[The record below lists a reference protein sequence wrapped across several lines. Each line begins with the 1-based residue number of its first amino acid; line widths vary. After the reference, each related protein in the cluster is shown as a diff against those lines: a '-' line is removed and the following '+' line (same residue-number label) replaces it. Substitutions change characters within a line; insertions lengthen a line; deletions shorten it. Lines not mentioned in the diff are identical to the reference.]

1 MSSCLEM
8 AREGEPVAIR
18 RLVDALR
25 PRIRKMAAYYA
36 HRCGEDADDLTQ
48 EAWLGL
54 LEALPE
60 LDLEVGQPEQYLIAR
75 ARWRMLDVI
84 KRERIRR
91 CAPLDDDLPTRT
103 DTRVEDRAA
112 DAAYA
117 SEFARQLG
125 PVQRQVLECLLHGL
139 TFRQAGERLGCA
151 SANIAYHV
159 RKIRRSYEEW
169 I

>member
-1 MSSCLEM
+1 
-8 AREGEPVAIR
+8 
-18 RLVDALR
+18 
-25 PRIRKMAAYYA
+25 MAAYYA

-48 EAWLGL
+48 EAWLAL

-75 ARWRMLDVI
+75 ARWRMLDII

-91 CAPLDDDLPTRT
+91 CAPLDDDLHSLAEP
-103 DTRVEDRAA
+103 RVDDHAA

-125 PVQRQVLECLLHGL
+125 PTQRRVLECLLSGL
-139 TFRQAGERLGCA
+139 TFRQTGEMLGCA
-151 SANIAYHV
+151 SANVAYHV